1 MDPSALVFL
10 DTTDARKLAV
20 AWRLLGEDRTDIAWA
35 TLAGVSPVSAAR
47 HRHALT
53 GSGICREDGTTD
65 DLALRYVAQIA
76 GKAAGASRRPRA
88 RQPDPD
94 KRTAG

>member
-10 DTTDARKLAV
+10 DSSDARKLAV
-20 AWRLLGEDRTDIAWA
+20 AWRLLGTDRTDLAWGA
-35 TLAGVSPVSAAR
+35 VAGVSPLVAAR
-47 HRHALT
+47 HRQSLT
-53 GSGICREDGTTD
+53 RSGICREDGTTD
-65 DLALRYVAQIA
+65 DLALRYVAQLA
-76 GKAAGASRRPRA
+76 GKAAGAPRRPAA